1 MSPRLWFSS
10 PEAGSY
16 SMARYRRYEHNLNFN
31 LWTDLDAVEVCST
44 FVGPPSS
51 VHGTSRAWA
60 HNVRHPSL
68 DFHCHDAFLSRFQS
82 LFELKPDLDGNAK
95 VKDGP
100 EGGAARSL
108 VEMIVEMRLDE
119 RVRTAAFT
127 QEDEVIWTFWVGDQT
142 VVATFDPDDDWA
154 PEREE
159 AERFYLPAL
168 RAAYRANGVPFVDR
182 QFRPDWF
189 RKQPR

>member
-1 MSPRLWFSS
+1 MSQ
-10 PEAGSY
+10 
-16 SMARYRRYEHNLNFN
+16 YRRYEHNLKFD

-51 VHGTSRAWA
+51 VDGTARAWA
-60 HNVRHPSL
+60 DNVRHPSL
-68 DFHCHDAFLSRFQS
+68 DFHCRRDAVLPWFAS
-82 LFELKPDLDGNAK
+82 LYELAPDMDGRAV

-100 EGGAARSL
+100 AGGAAQSL

-119 RVRTAAFT
+119 RVRAAAFAH
-127 QEDEVIWTFWVGDQT
+127 QHQVIWTFWVGDQT